1 MNKNKKEEENEER
14 MTRNLKKNKF
24 IMTKKTLQVLSI
36 LVLIAFATILNS
48 FRTIESIAAE
58 KKGGR
63 VINVV
68 YDDSGSMVK
77 TDDGKAIQRWSQ
89 AKYSLEVFAAM
100 LNENDT
106 MNIYP
111 MSYQGD
117 LGYTLTGKD
126 KNRVK
131 TVHDMN
137 SSFSNTPFS
146 AVQSAGQALM
156 NDSSGAEKWLVII
169 TDGEFDDGATSI
181 TTVQTTIDSY
191 NARGIKVAYLAIGN
205 DATVLEGDSSNG
217 FYTEKASDGTD
228 VLKKVTSIAN
238 QIFEHLVLPEEY
250 ISKSNDKTT
259 LTFDIPTDQIV
270 VFAQGDNVKIGDM
283 QSNGKTIKATEIEN
297 VKYSDVLPEN
307 YPDALVDNTL
317 KGVVATFS
325 SGKEPYSEG
334 TFDISVTGAKT
345 VEYYYRPG
353 VVVNADLIYGDKPVN
368 EDAELYSGGYK
379 VSMNFMNPLTGK
391 KVESKLLSDAKFSL
405 TISNNGKNQ
414 VIDASEGE
422 MSLSE
427 GDVELLAVAQLPGQ
441 VELSDRKEYVV
452 LPEPVSLS
460 LKTDKSSY
468 TYAANEIAD
477 QTAECILTA
486 TNEDSGK
493 LLSEN
498 EWNNTEIKV
507 ETKGGV
513 EWKVEK
519 GSEVS
524 TWKLIPVSSDGTIE
538 NVKSDEYEFTVSAD
552 YQIDR
557 QYAHGATSV
566 KLKIEK
572 YEGSPLI
579 FETESV
585 LDEYEMDNLDES
597 KGFVVKAYI
606 QTADGKK
613 SLVSEDMWDN
623 MSFEAKANS
632 KVDLLVEKGK
642 DIGTFI
648 ISPRYYK
655 GKPLNTSDGTVRI
668 SYNGQVQD
676 GERKYIGENSTD
688 ITIKKLSARN
698 WIFLM
703 MPYFISLAVL
713 VFIIIGFIVKKKI
726 KTHGLKPHNMYKG
739 KSSGK
744 RKIKKNF
751 WSVIIPYVD
760 ERAIVKCYNSG
771 YECYFPNLH
780 IKAVSKNGFKILNK
794 GIDVKRIQINGERF
808 TDAKELK
815 KRTFTYSAFQITSVD
830 PKSHNKKLGSFVFK

>member
-1 MNKNKKEEENEER
+1 MSHY
-14 MTRNLKKNKF
+14 LKKNKF
-24 IMTKKTLQVLSI
+24 IVTQKTLQVLSI
-36 LVLIAFATILNS
+36 LVLIAFLAALNC
-48 FRTIESIAAE
+48 FRPVESIAAE
-58 KKGGR
+58 EKGGR

-77 TDDGKAIQRWSQ
+77 TDDGKAIERWSQ

-100 LNENDT
+100 LNEDDT

-111 MSYQGD
+111 MSYQGS

-126 KNRVK
+126 KNRVQ

-137 SSFSNTPFS
+137 SNFSNTPFA

-169 TDGEFDDGATSI
+169 TDGEFDDGATS
-181 TTVQTTIDSY
+181 TSTVQTTIDSY

-205 DATVLEGDSSNG
+205 DATVLEGDSSSG

-238 QIFEHLVLPEEY
+238 QIFEHLVLPDEY
-250 ISKSNDKTT
+250 ISNANDKTT

-283 QSNGKTIKATEIEN
+283 QSNGKTIKATEVEN

-307 YPDALVDNTL
+307 YPDALVDSTL

-325 SGKEPYSEG
+325 SGSEPYSEG
-334 TFDISVTGAKT
+334 TFEISVTGAET

-368 EDAELYSGGYK
+368 EDAELYSGDYK
-379 VSMNFMNPLTGK
+379 VSMNFINPLTGK
-391 KVESKLLSDAKFSL
+391 NVESKLLSEAKFSL
-405 TISNNGKNQ
+405 TVSNNGKNQ
-414 VIDASEGE
+414 VIEASEGE

-441 VELSDRKEYVV
+441 VELSDKKDYVV
-452 LPEPVSLS
+452 LPEPVALA
-460 LKTDKSSY
+460 LKTDRSSY
-468 TYAANEIAD
+468 TYAADEIAD
-477 QTAECILTA
+477 QSAECVLTA
-486 TNEDSGK
+486 TNEETGE

-498 EWNNTEIKV
+498 EWNNTQIKV
-507 ETKGGV
+507 ESKGGI
-513 EWKVEK
+513 EWKIEK

-524 TWKLIPVSSDGTIE
+524 TWKLIPISEDGTIE
-538 NVKSDEYEFTVSAD
+538 NVKADEYEFTISAD
-552 YQIDR
+552 YQIDT
-557 QYAHGATSV
+557 QYAYGAISV
-566 KLKIEK
+566 GLKIEK
-572 YEGSPLI
+572 YEGSPLT
-579 FETESV
+579 FEIESSP
-585 LDEYEMDNLDES
+585 DGYEMDNLDES
-597 KGFVVKAYI
+597 QGFIVKAYI
-606 QTADGKK
+606 ETADGTK
-613 SLVSEDMWDN
+613 SLVSEDMWNN
-623 MSFEAKANS
+623 MSFEADTNS
-632 KVDLLVEKGK
+632 KVDLLVEKGG
-642 DIGTFI
+642 DVGTFV

-655 GKPLNTSDGTVRI
+655 GKPLKTSDGNISI
-668 SYNGQVQD
+668 SYKGQVQE
-676 GERKYIGENSTD
+676 GERKYIGEDSTD
-688 ITIKKLSARN
+688 ITIKKLSTQR
-698 WIFLM
+698 WIILM
-703 MPYFISLAVL
+703 MPYFVTLAL
-713 VFIIIGFIVKKKI
+713 LLFIIIGYIVKKKI

-739 KSSGK
+739 KSSGR
-744 RKIKKNF
+744 RKIKKSL

-808 TDAKELK
+808 TDVKELK
-815 KRTFTYSAFQITSVD
+815 KRTFTYSAFQITSTD

>member
-1 MNKNKKEEENEER
+1 MSYKKWSRIIGFLLCISLTLCFES
-14 MTRNLKKNKF
+14 MV
-24 IMTKKTLQVLSI
+24 LQV
-36 LVLIAFATILNS
+36 N
-48 FRTIESIAAE
+48 AAE
-58 KKGGR
+58 KQGGR
-63 VINVV
+63 IINVV

-77 TDDGKAIQRWSQ
+77 TDDGKTIPRWSQ
-89 AKYSLEVFAAM
+89 AKYSLEVFTAM
-100 LNENDT
+100 LNENDK

-111 MSYQGD
+111 MSYQGS

-137 SSFSNTPFS
+137 SSFSNTPFA
-146 AVQSAGQALM
+146 AVQSAGQDLM

-169 TDGEFDDGATSI
+169 TDGEFDDGATPK

-205 DATVLEGDSSNG
+205 DATVLDGDPASG
-217 FYTEKASDGTD
+217 FYTEKASDGVD

-238 QIFEHLVLPEEY
+238 QIFEHLVLPDDY
-250 ISKSNDKTT
+250 ISGSNGKTT
-259 LTFDIPTDQIV
+259 LTFDIPTKQII
-270 VFAQGDNVKIGDM
+270 VFAQGDNVKISDM
-283 QSNGKTIKATEIEN
+283 QSNGQQIKAAEIEN
-297 VKYSDVLPEN
+297 VKFSDVLPEN
-307 YPDALVDNTL
+307 YPDAVVDNSL
-317 KGVVATFS
+317 KGVVATFE
-325 SGKEPYSEG
+325 SGNEPYSEG
-334 TFDISVTGAKT
+334 TFEISVTGAKT
-345 VEYYYRPG
+345 VEYYYSPG
-353 VVVNADLIYGDKPVN
+353 VVVNADLLYGDKPVN
-368 EDAELYSGGYK
+368 ENAELYSGDYK
-379 VSMNFMNPLTGK
+379 VSMNFVNPLTGK
-391 KVESKLLSDAKFSL
+391 KVESKLLSDVKFSL
-405 TISNNGKNQ
+405 AVTNNGNKQ
-414 VIDASEGE
+414 VIDSDSGN
-422 MSLSE
+422 MSLAE
-427 GDVELLAVAQLPGQ
+427 GDVELLALAQLPGQ
-441 VELSDRKEYVV
+441 VELSDKKDYVV
-452 LPEPVSLS
+452 LPEPISLG
-460 LKTDKSSY
+460 LKTDKASY
-468 TYAANEIAD
+468 TYVANEIAD

-486 TNEDSGK
+486 TNEDSGE

-552 YQIDR
+552 YQIDG

-585 LDEYEMDNLDES
+585 PGEYEMDNLDES
-597 KGFVVKAYI
+597 RGFVVKAYI
-606 QTADGKK
+606 QTADKKK
-613 SLVSEDMWDN
+613 SLVSEDLWNN
-623 MSFEAKANS
+623 MSFEAKANG
-632 KVDLLVEKGK
+632 KVDLLVEKGS

-655 GKPLNTSDGTVRI
+655 GKPLKTSDGTVQI

-676 GERKYIGENSTD
+676 GERKYIGEDSTD
-688 ITIKKLSARN
+688 ITIKKLSTRI

-703 MPYFISLAVL
+703 MPYFIVLAVL
-713 VFIIIGFIVKKKI
+713 VFIIIGYIAKKKI
-726 KTHGLKPHNMYKG
+726 KTHGLKPHNIYKG

-815 KRTFTYSAFQITSVD
+815 KRTFTYSAFQITSID